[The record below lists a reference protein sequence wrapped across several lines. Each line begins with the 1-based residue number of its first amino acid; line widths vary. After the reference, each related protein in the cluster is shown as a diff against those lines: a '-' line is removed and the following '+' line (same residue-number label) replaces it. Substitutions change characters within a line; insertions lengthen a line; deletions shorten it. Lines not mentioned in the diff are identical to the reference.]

1 MTRHG
6 EFNKTREILLDTAL
20 VMIKE
25 DGLEAFS
32 ARKLAEKCGLTHQ
45 APYRYFENKENLME
59 SIITEVLVQL
69 GSYLTVMLRKR
80 RQEEPFLVIFEETIR
95 FLVKNPSYGLLLY
108 SDVGEGLPDKYAEER
123 RRRIS
128 VDFRKV
134 AKDYFTRC
142 GILEEK
148 QEDVFDAV
156 NAILN
161 GLILRM
167 MNRAIILE
175 GSLGPF
181 VRIIVEDILHLKIEE
196 E

>member
-6 EFNKTREILLDTAL
+6 ELNKTREILLNTAL

-59 SIITEVLVQL
+59 GIITEVLVQL

-128 VDFRKV
+128 LDFRKV

>member
-6 EFNKTREILLDTAL
+6 ELNKTREILLNTAL

-59 SIITEVLVQL
+59 GIITEVLVQL
-69 GSYLTVMLRKR
+69 GSYLAVMLRKR

-128 VDFRKV
+128 LDFRKV

>member
-6 EFNKTREILLDTAL
+6 ELNKTREILLNTAL

-59 SIITEVLVQL
+59 GIITEVLVQL

>member
-59 SIITEVLVQL
+59 GIITEVLVQL
-69 GSYLTVMLRKR
+69 GSYLTVMLRKK

-123 RRRIS
+123 RRRIG

-148 QEDVFDAV
+148 QKDVFDAV